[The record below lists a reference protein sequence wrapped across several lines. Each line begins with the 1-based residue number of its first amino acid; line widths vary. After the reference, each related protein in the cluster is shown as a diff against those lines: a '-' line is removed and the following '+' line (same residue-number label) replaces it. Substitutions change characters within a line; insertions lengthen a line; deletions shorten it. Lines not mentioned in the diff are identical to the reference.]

1 MDRETR
7 EFLEG
12 IQAGMNE
19 IRNEMKSFKDEMKSV
34 KDEMKSVK
42 DEIQDFRNETNQRF
56 DRVEGRLEKLEAGQE
71 EIKNILQ
78 ELEPLN
84 ASRHLELKQSI
95 DDLRKDLSTVE
106 IVTASN
112 YAYIAKLKSVK

>member
-1 MDRETR
+1 MDKETR

-12 IQAGMNE
+12 MQAGMNE
-19 IRNEMKSFKDEMKSV
+19 IRNEMKN
-34 KDEMKSVK
+34 VK
-42 DEIQDFRNETNQRF
+42 DEIQDFRNETNKRF
-56 DRVEGRLEKLEAGQE
+56 DRVEERLEKLEAGQE

-112 YAYIAKLKSVK
+112 YADIAKLKSIK